1 MRQFDIPLRFQSPW
15 ITKIKQK
22 RKLQDPKKKD
32 FSPTLLDLGDV
43 SVALARHFGF
53 CYGVE
58 NAIEIA
64 YTALKENPGKRVFLL
79 SQLIHNP
86 LVNADLQENGISF
99 VQDTEGNLLMNWEDL
114 SCEDILV
121 IPAFGTTLETEE
133 KIKTLGLKTKVY
145 DSTCPFVEKVW
156 KKSEKLAEQDYTVI
170 IHGKA
175 KHEETKATFSHTQ
188 AYTKAVIIKDMQE
201 AKQLL
206 AYILHEKPAELFFE
220 EFAGKYSQGFDP
232 AIDLAKIGVVNQT
245 TMLAEE
251 TQAIAD
257 FFKQSLLEKHG
268 QNYTQYFADTRDTLC
283 YATNDNQTATYAL
296 LETDLDVIFIVGGY
310 NSSNTSHLVE
320 LCEKKCPSYFIE
332 SASCLQSLQS
342 IVHYDM
348 HQKITKNSINYLPA
362 HRPLRIAV
370 TAGASCPDAEVE
382 RVLRTLVDFLKPS
395 IDINTCVE
403 TI

>member
-1 MRQFDIPLRFQSPW
+1 MRQFDIPLLFQSPW

-32 FSPTLLDLGDV
+32 FAPTLLDLGDV
-43 SVALARHFGF
+43 SIALARHFGF

-156 KKSEKLAEQDYTVI
+156 KKSEKLAEQNYTVI

-175 KHEETKATFSHTQ
+175 NHEETKATFSHTQ
-188 AYTKAVIIKDMQE
+188 AYTKTLIIKDMQE

-206 AYILHEKPAELFFE
+206 AYVLHEKPAELFFE

-232 AIDLAKIGVVNQT
+232 KIDLAKIGVVNQT

-296 LETDLDVIFIVGGY
+296 LETDLDVIFVVGGY

-342 IVHYDM
+342 ITHYDI
-348 HQKITKNSINYLPA
+348 HHKNTKTSIDYLPT

-395 IDINTCVE
+395 IDIKNCLE
-403 TI
+403 QL